1 MKIYPKNKMNRFFIY
16 VSLLLIFVQGL
27 NAQSGDAGT
36 ESPFSLGFGA
46 RAIGLGQ
53 AYTALAQDPTAV
65 FWNPAGLEF
74 INQQSATFFHTTLF
88 DQTHYDFLGYAYPTL
103 DLGSFG
109 IGIGRIGVEGIDG
122 RDPFQN
128 PTSEFG
134 YSEYQVFFSYAK
146 KLPWYN
152 ITPGITARW
161 VRQGFTNQ
169 GDDSDAGI
177 AADIGIMYR
186 PDWIGN
192 AFIQDWSF
200 GLNIKNV
207 FAPQLRT
214 GDDIDDY
221 PLTTKLG
228 FMKKI
233 RFGQGGAFNV
243 LFDLN
248 HSTGRDMK
256 FHFGSEYDFSDMGR
270 VRLGFN
276 GSALAFGLGGKY
288 DMSEI
293 DYGYNA
299 MEYSQVFSAT
309 HRISVTVNFG
319 MTRNDMFQIAEQ
331 QRLINEDRIKKEIRE
346 ADKQDFITVHLEA
359 ADKFFNESKYLDA
372 IVEYQQVIGTEPFHF
387 RAGVMLDSSN
397 ALLQNEF
404 NERQSLAVKDA
415 LDKNAATAD
424 SMFIQE
430 HFRKGRNLLDQKQF
444 VEAMIEF
451 NIALERNP
459 DNQIL
464 KNSISTT
471 RRRITQEVNGL
482 IQQSRGEF
490 QNQNYSEALRLLADA
505 RLLGAADVQIQNEVE
520 TLASRIRVQENIQQG
535 LLLYD
540 VGNYAEA
547 LKILEEALTLDPN
560 NNLVKQYYDRTKA
573 ETLTSQEEMD
583 PETEKKFLKGV
594 NTFLGGKYTEAIQI
608 WEEILEE
615 HPYNKRVLESINNA
629 KERLKN
635 KSK

>member
-1 MKIYPKNKMNRFFIY
+1 MKRTVKNKMRRFPLYI
-16 VSLLLIFVQGL
+16 SLLIIFVHGL
-27 NAQSGDAGT
+27 NAQDAGT
-36 ESPFSLGFGA
+36 ESNFSLGFGA

-88 DQTHYDFLGYAYPTL
+88 NATHFDFLGYAYPTL

-109 IGIGRIGVEGIDG
+109 FGIGRLGFGDVPEYT
-122 RDPFQN
+122 RDNEPGNTISFD
-128 PTSEFG
+128 
-134 YSEYQVFFSYAK
+134 EYQVFFSYAK
-146 KLPWYN
+146 KLPWYG
-152 ITPGITARW
+152 ITPGITIRW
-161 VRQGFTNQ
+161 VRQGANNLST
-169 GDDSDAGI
+169 DKASDSGV
-177 AADIGIMYR
+177 AADIGVMYR
-186 PDWIGN
+186 PDWIVN
-192 AFIQDWSF
+192 ALIQDWSF
-200 GLNIKNV
+200 GLNIKNL
-207 FAPQLRT
+207 FTPQLKP
-214 GDDIDDY
+214 GDDVDDF
-221 PLTTKLG
+221 PFTTKLG
-228 FMKKI
+228 IMKKI
-233 RFGQGGAFNV
+233 RFGQAGAFNV

-248 HSTGRDMK
+248 HSQNRDMK
-256 FHFGSEYDFSDMGR
+256 FYFGSEYDFNDMGR

-276 GSALAFGLGGKY
+276 GSTLAFGLGGKY
-288 DMSEI
+288 DMFEI

-299 MEYSQVFSAT
+299 MEYTQVFSAT

-319 MTRNDMFQIAEQ
+319 LTRNDMFQIAEQ
-331 QRLINEDRIKKEIRE
+331 QRLINEDRIKREIRE
-346 ADKQDFITVHLEA
+346 ADKRDFIAIHIES
-359 ADKFFNESKYLDA
+359 ADKFFNDQKYMDA
-372 IVEYQQVIGTEPFHF
+372 IVEYQQVIGAEPFHF
-387 RAGVMLDSSN
+387 KAGVMLDSSN
-397 ALLQNEF
+397 ALLQEEF
-404 NERQSLAVKDA
+404 DQRQSLAVKDA
-415 LDKNAATAD
+415 LDKNKATTD

-430 HFRKGRNLLDQKQF
+430 HFRRGRNLLDQKQF

-471 RRRITQEVNGL
+471 RRRINQEVNSL
-482 IQQSRGEF
+482 IQKSREEF

-505 RLLGAADVQIQNEVE
+505 RLLGANDVQIQNEVE
-520 TLASRIRVQENIQQG
+520 TLASRVRVQDNIQQG

-547 LKILEEALTLDPN
+547 LKILEEALKLDPN

-573 ETLTSQEEMD
+573 ETLSSQEEMD

-594 NTFLGGKYTEAIQI
+594 NTFLSGKYSDAIKI

>member
-1 MKIYPKNKMNRFFIY
+1 MNKTFKNTMKRIPLYI
-16 VSLLLIFVQGL
+16 SLLVIFVNGLKGQG
-27 NAQSGDAGT
+27 AGT
-36 ESPFSLGFGA
+36 ESNFSLGFGA

-74 INQQSATFFHTTLF
+74 IDQQSATFFHTTLF
-88 DQTHYDFLGYAYPTL
+88 NESHFDFIGYAYPTL

-109 IGIGRIGVEGIDG
+109 FGVGRLGVTGIPGYDG
-122 RDPFQN
+122 FSDPTTNFD
-128 PTSEFG
+128 
-134 YSEYQVFFSYAK
+134 YSEYQAFFSYAK
-146 KLPWYN
+146 KLPWYG
-152 ITPGITARW
+152 ITPGITIRW
-161 VRQGFTNQ
+161 VRMGFTNI
-169 GDDSDAGI
+169 GNDSDAGV
-177 AADIGIMYR
+177 AADIGVMYR

-192 AFIQDWSF
+192 ALIQDWSF
-200 GLNIKNV
+200 GLNIKNL
-207 FAPQLRT
+207 FAPQLKP
-214 GDDIDDY
+214 GDRIDDF
-221 PLTTKLG
+221 PFTAKLG
-228 FMKKI
+228 IMKKI
-233 RFGQGGAFNV
+233 RFGQAGSFNV
-243 LFDLN
+243 LLDLN
-248 HSTGRDMK
+248 QSQNRDMK

-276 GSALAFGLGGKY
+276 GSTLAFGLGGKY
-288 DMSEI
+288 DMFEI

-299 MEYSQVFSAT
+299 MEYSQIFSAT

-319 MTRNDMFQIAEQ
+319 LTRNDMFQIAEQ

-346 ADKQDFITVHLEA
+346 ADKRDFIAVHLEA
-359 ADKFFNESKYLDA
+359 ADKFFNDQKYMDA
-372 IVEYQQVIGTEPFHF
+372 IVEYQQVIGAEPFHF

-397 ALLQNEF
+397 VLLQAEF
-404 NERQSLAVKDA
+404 DERQSLAVKDA
-415 LDKNAATAD
+415 LDKNKATTD

-459 DNQIL
+459 NNQIL
-464 KNSISTT
+464 KNSIATT
-471 RRRITQEVNGL
+471 RRRINQEVNSL
-482 IQQSRGEF
+482 VQKSRDEF

-505 RLLGAADVQIQNEVE
+505 RLLGGDNNQLQNEIE
-520 TLASRIRVQENIQQG
+520 TLASRVRVQDNIQQG

-560 NNLVKQYYDRTKA
+560 NNLVIQYYDRTKA

-594 NTFLGGKYTEAIQI
+594 NTFLSGKYTEAIKI

-629 KERLKN
+629 KDRLKN